1 MERQLMKWKKI
12 FAYHISDNGLIFKV
26 YKEHITPRQKKK
38 KKKKTNNLILN
49 GQRIWRDIFQIR
61 YTIGQKLHDHH

>member
-26 YKEHITPRQKKK
+26 YKEHVTFGQ
-38 KKKKTNNLILN
+38 LYILF
-49 GQRIWRDIFQIR
+49 G
-61 YTIGQKLHDHH
+61 KLAD